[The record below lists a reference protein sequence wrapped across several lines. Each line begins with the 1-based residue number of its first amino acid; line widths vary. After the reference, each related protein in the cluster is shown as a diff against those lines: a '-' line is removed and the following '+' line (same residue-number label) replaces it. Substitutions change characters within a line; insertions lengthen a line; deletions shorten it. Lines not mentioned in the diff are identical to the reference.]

1 MGNKTSTNPLY
12 KAIGLFP
19 AVLLLL
25 FLQTGTVEPAP
36 WYFLPTF
43 GHDVRW
49 VQGVA
54 DGYFATASRMGNWR
68 TNKADIHKNTIF
80 LEAP

>member
-1 MGNKTSTNPLY
+1 MDNQSSTHPFRKT
-12 KAIGLFP
+12 AGLFP

-25 FLQTGTVEPAP
+25 LLQTGAVVAAP

-49 VQGVA
+49 VQGFA

-80 LEAP
+80 LEAL

>member
-1 MGNKTSTNPLY
+1 MPDNASSPPLR
-12 KAIGLFP
+12 KAAGLLP

-25 FLQTGTVEPAP
+25 LLQAGLVGAAS

-43 GHDVRW
+43 GHDIRW
-49 VQGVA
+49 VQGFA